1 MENTNSP
8 TAPRRVTTA
17 ERKKSALALRIG
29 GLSFQAI
36 GDKLGVTRQAAHSLV
51 VNALRDT
58 NAQTAEAA
66 DELRRLELERLDT
79 AQAAIWEAVLKGD
92 VQAVDRFVRI
102 SKRRGELTGI
112 DAPAK
117 SEIAGADGGPLT
129 VKVVYDESEPSYS
142 EPTPPASG
150 AVSNASAGEAV

>member
-1 MENTNSP
+1 MRNTNSP

-36 GDKLGVTRQAAHSLV
+36 GDKLGVTRQAAHALV

-112 DAPAK
+112 DAPTK
-117 SEIAGADGGPLT
+117 SE
-129 VKVVYDESEPSYS
+129 VKVTDADIDSAIEQELAKLAAGR
-142 EPTPPASG
+142 ESG
-150 AVSNASAGEAV
+150 AVSQVAEPNSAGE

>member
-1 MENTNSP
+1 MDTNSP
-8 TAPRRVTTA
+8 TAPRRATTA

-29 GLSFQAI
+29 GLSFSAI
-36 GDKLGVTRQAAHSLV
+36 GDKLGISKQAAHTLV

-58 NAQTAEAA
+58 NAQTAEVA

-112 DAPAK
+112 DAPSK
-117 SEIAGADGGPLT
+117 SE
-129 VKVVYDESEPSYS
+129 VKVTEADIDSAIEQEL
-142 EPTPPASG
+142 AKLAAGRKGG
-150 AVSNASAGEAV
+150 AVSQATESDGDAE

>member
-1 MENTNSP
+1 MDTNSP
-8 TAPRRVTTA
+8 NAPRRATTA

-29 GLSFQAI
+29 GLSFSAI
-36 GDKLGVTRQAAHSLV
+36 GDKLGISKQAAHTLV

-58 NAQTAEAA
+58 NAQTAEVA

-112 DAPAK
+112 DAPAQSK
-117 SEIAGADGGPLT
+117 LELAGDASAPLT
-129 VKVVYDESEPSYS
+129 VRIIYDD
-142 EPTPPASG
+142 
-150 AVSNASAGEAV
+150 ASAGSGNTSAEVTPSTGDNQA

>member
-1 MENTNSP
+1 MDANAP
-8 TAPRRVTTA
+8 TAPRKVTA
-17 ERKKSALALRIG
+17 AARRAQALALRIG

-36 GDKLGVTRQAAHSLV
+36 GDKLGVTKQAAHALV

-112 DAPAK
+112 DAPTK

-129 VKVVYDESEPSYS
+129 VRIVYDD
-142 EPTPPASG
+142 
-150 AVSNASAGEAV
+150 ASAGSGDTSSEATPSPIAD